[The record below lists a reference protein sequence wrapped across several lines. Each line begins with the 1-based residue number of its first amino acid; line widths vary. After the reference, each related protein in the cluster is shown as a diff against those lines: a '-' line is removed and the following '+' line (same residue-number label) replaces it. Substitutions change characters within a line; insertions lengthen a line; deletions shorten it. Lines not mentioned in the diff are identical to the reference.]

1 MDLGLK
7 GTIAIVAGS
16 SRGLGYAVARTLS
29 EEGASLVINGRESDG
44 IIQTA
49 RELTE
54 HTGHPVFGI
63 GANVATPQGCQSL
76 VDGAIEHFGGLDIL
90 ITNAGGPPAGTL
102 ENLSEEQWFKAFEL
116 TFMSNV
122 RLIKAAL
129 PALRKSK
136 VPSVVTITSLSVKQ
150 PIKNLLLSNSLRAGV
165 LGLTKSLALELGEE
179 GIRFNCLLPGWT
191 LTERVGELMLGRANA
206 NGTSIE
212 EETLK
217 QAAESPFK
225 RMASPEEFASAAVF
239 LASPRA
245 AYITGINLSVD
256 GGMIKSTF

>member
-1 MDLGLK
+1 MDLGLN
-7 GTIAIVAGS
+7 GTVAIVAGS

-29 EEGASLVINGRESDG
+29 EEGAKLAINGRDPEG
-44 IIQTA
+44 IRQTA
-49 RELTE
+49 RKLSEN
-54 HTGHPVFGI
+54 TGNEVLG
-63 GANVATPQGCQSL
+63 VAADVGSQAGCQNL

-129 PALRKSK
+129 PALRKSS

-165 LGLTKSLALELGEE
+165 LGLTKSLALELGED

-191 LTERVGELMLGRANA
+191 LTERVIELMAGRALA

-225 RMASPEEFASAAVF
+225 RMASPEEFANAAVF
-239 LASPRA
+239 LASPRVG
-245 AYITGINLSVD
+245 YITGINLSVD